1 MFKAPSGL
9 PIEKKNS
16 VVPKQYT
23 CFEYIRILSNSL
35 LSAKAATT
43 LGVALAFMYIFSA
56 RSLSTVYTKAP
67 VSEQFTYRSL
77 KKLWTHDEI
86 CAIDKHRTIPVLP

>member
-1 MFKAPSGL
+1 MINVQGSKLSSGL

-16 VVPKQYT
+16 AVPKQYT

-43 LGVALAFMYIFSA
+43 LGVALAFMYIFKA

-67 VSEQFTYRSL
+67 VSEQS
-77 KKLWTHDEI
+77 THSS
-86 CAIDKHRTIPVLP
+86 